1 MSTLMHGLVIGAVA
15 TVVIDLWALVLKSF
29 GLPTANWAMIGRW
42 LGHMPRGQFVQP
54 HIADAGPVNGERI
67 FGWVFHYAVG
77 IVYGIAWLWIV
88 RDLMQRTPGLLSA
101 IVFSLVL
108 IVTPWFIMQP
118 GLGHGIAASR
128 TPKPWLVRGLNITVH
143 TLFGVGLYLGWL
155 LLNRF
160 FL

>member
-1 MSTLMHGLVIGAVA
+1 MTTIMQGLAVGLVA
-15 TVVIDLWALVLKSF
+15 TLVIDIWAMVLKTF
-29 GLPTANWAMIGRW
+29 RLPTANWAMIGRW
-42 LGHMPRGQFVQP
+42 LGHMPHGRFVQP
-54 HIADAGPVNGERI
+54 HIADAEPVAGERYI
-67 FGWVFHYAVG
+67 GWIFHYAVG
-77 IVYGIAWLWIV
+77 FVFGIAWLWFV
-88 RDLMQRTPGLLSA
+88 RDLMKLTPGLLSA
-101 IVFSLVL
+101 IVFSLLL

-128 TPKPWLVRGLNITVH
+128 TQKPWLVRGLNLVVH